1 MDWKTR
7 LAIKYKEKN
16 GMQWEVIRP
25 IDSFSPSF
33 NLASEPLHSVEETHL
48 GVIYSP
54 QSITFSMTV
63 KAVGDVVG
71 KLTRLAL
78 EGTRFD
84 IMLDDEEGD
93 DWSFKDVVL
102 SDCIITSATPT
113 TATISGAP
121 AATFSGFSLSSKATP
136 STGAAASIP

>member
-7 LAIKYKEKN
+7 LAIKYKEKGGTN
-16 GMQWEVIRP
+16 WVVVRP

-33 NLASEPLHSVEETHL
+33 NLASEPLHSCEVTHL
-48 GVIYSP
+48 GVIYNP
-54 QSITFSMTV
+54 TSITFSMTV
-63 KAVGDVVG
+63 KAIGDVVG
-71 KLTRLAL
+71 KLTKLAL

-93 DWSFKDVVL
+93 DWSFKDIVL
-102 SDCIITSATPT
+102 TDCVITSATPT

-121 AATFSGFSLSSKATP
+121 AATFSGFSLASTASPLTGDAATFP
-136 STGAAASIP
+136 